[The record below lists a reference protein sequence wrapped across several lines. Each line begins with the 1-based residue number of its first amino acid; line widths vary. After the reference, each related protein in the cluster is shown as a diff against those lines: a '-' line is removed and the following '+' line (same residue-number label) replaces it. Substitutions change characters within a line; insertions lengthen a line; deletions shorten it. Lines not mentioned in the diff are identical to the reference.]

1 MKKKLLLVAV
11 SAMSLFA
18 LAACGNSS
26 EEIATMK
33 GGKITVQDFYDKAKT
48 SSENQNALRQMIV
61 LKVFNEKYGDDV
73 TEEMIDE
80 QFNNVAEQYG
90 GSDSFE
96 STLTASGYTV
106 KSYRA
111 ELKEQLALREG
122 LKANMDIT
130 DEEMKTAWDSFHP
143 EVEAQIIKVASEDD
157 AKDVLEEAK
166 KDDADFGEIAK
177 EKSTDAATKEDGGT
191 IKFDS
196 TSTAVPN
203 EVKTAAFDLKDG
215 EISEVI
221 SATNTSTYTTEYYIV
236 KMVKNQDKGNDM
248 DKY

>member
-1 MKKKLLLVAV
+1 
-11 SAMSLFA
+11 
-18 LAACGNSS
+18 
-26 EEIATMK
+26 
-33 GGKITVQDFYDKAKT
+33 
-48 SSENQNALRQMIV
+48 MIV

-166 KDDADFGEIAK
+166 KMMLTLAK
-177 EKSTDAATKEDGGT
+177 S
-191 IKFDS
+191 
-196 TSTAVPN
+196 
-203 EVKTAAFDLKDG
+203 LKKINGCSNKRRWRNDQ
-215 EISEVI
+215 IRFYVNCCAKRSEN
-221 SATNTSTYTTEYYIV
+221 SRF
-236 KMVKNQDKGNDM
+236 
-248 DKY
+248 

>member
-48 SSENQNALRQMIV
+48 SSENQQALRQMIV

-122 LKANMDIT
+122 LKANMDIPRT
-130 DEEMKTAWDSFHP
+130 RN
-143 EVEAQIIKVASEDD
+143 QRQ
-157 AKDVLEEAK
+157 
-166 KDDADFGEIAK
+166 
-177 EKSTDAATKEDGGT
+177 
-191 IKFDS
+191 
-196 TSTAVPN
+196 AVP
-203 EVKTAAFDLKDG
+203 
-215 EISEVI
+215 
-221 SATNTSTYTTEYYIV
+221 
-236 KMVKNQDKGNDM
+236 
-248 DKY
+248 

>member
-1 MKKKLLLVAV
+1 
-11 SAMSLFA
+11 
-18 LAACGNSS
+18 
-26 EEIATMK
+26 MK

-48 SSENQNALRQMIV
+48 SSENQQALRQMIV

-130 DEEMKTAWDSFHP
+130 DEEMKTAWDS
-143 EVEAQIIKVASEDD
+143 
-157 AKDVLEEAK
+157 
-166 KDDADFGEIAK
+166 
-177 EKSTDAATKEDGGT
+177 STQK
-191 IKFDS
+191 
-196 TSTAVPN
+196 
-203 EVKTAAFDLKDG
+203 
-215 EISEVI
+215 
-221 SATNTSTYTTEYYIV
+221 
-236 KMVKNQDKGNDM
+236 
-248 DKY
+248 